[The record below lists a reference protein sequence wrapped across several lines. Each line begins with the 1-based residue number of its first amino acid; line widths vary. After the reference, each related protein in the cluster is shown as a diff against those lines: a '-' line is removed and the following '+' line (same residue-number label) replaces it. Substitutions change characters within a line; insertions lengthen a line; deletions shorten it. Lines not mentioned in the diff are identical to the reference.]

1 MNSFK
6 RWNIGMIPVTV
17 KGVPRWSFVFKDIVE
32 AT

>member
-17 KGVPRWSFVFKDIVE
+17 KGVPSWSFGFKDIVQ